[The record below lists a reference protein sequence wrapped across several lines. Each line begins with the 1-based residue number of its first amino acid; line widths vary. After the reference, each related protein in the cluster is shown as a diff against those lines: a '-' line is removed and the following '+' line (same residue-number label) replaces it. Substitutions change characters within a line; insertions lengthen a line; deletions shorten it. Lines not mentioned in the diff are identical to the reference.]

1 MHVGACAPGMNTAI
15 RAAVR
20 VGLSN
25 GHTMIGVRNG
35 FEGLLSNDVF
45 QMDWMSVNGWARRGG
60 AILGIRRADARKL
73 DYKAVAH
80 ALEKLKIQAVIM
92 IGKK

>member
-1 MHVGACAPGMNTAI
+1 MNTAV

-20 VGLSN
+20 VGLAN
-25 GHTMIGVRNG
+25 GHTMLGIRNG
-35 FEGLLSNDVF
+35 FEGLLSDDVM

-73 DYKAVAH
+73 DYKAVAAAFAKH
-80 ALEKLKIQAVIM
+80 RIQSVIM
-92 IGKK
+92 IGIFQR